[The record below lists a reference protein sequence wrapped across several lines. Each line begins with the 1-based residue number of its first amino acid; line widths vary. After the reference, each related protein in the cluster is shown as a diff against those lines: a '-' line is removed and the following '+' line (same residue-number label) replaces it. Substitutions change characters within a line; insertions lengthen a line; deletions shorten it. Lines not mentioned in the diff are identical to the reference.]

1 MASGHTGNVVPGNR
15 LRVRIPCP
23 PLVACCWIAHSSRI
37 WELPFRNRLRA
48 DEPLPA
54 TRAAAHSPAAVDSS
68 SRIDVLAQHE
78 AHFAAFH
85 VEYVSVDRRD
95 DGAAESEERVEFARD
110 AQAGRW
116 FRKRNVT
123 GSRYGVFAR
132 LVIIDRHGDVVG
144 SCS

>member
-1 MASGHTGNVVPGNR
+1 MWCRETGCGFESR
-15 LRVRIPCP
+15 ALRSLRAAGS
-23 PLVACCWIAHSSRI
+23 LIAAAFGSFHFST
-37 WELPFRNRLRA
+37 RLRA

-54 TRAAAHSPAAVDSS
+54 TRAAAQSPAAVDSS
-68 SRIDVLAQHE
+68 SLIDVLAQHE